1 MRSFWDNNH
10 RLSPLYEK
18 ICSLFPVMGEV
29 DQPRKNPKLERFRK
43 MANAYYDLFNNGGGN
58 RGREIGAYF
67 GPGVLPCARARN
79 WDEAKRIMDP
89 IVEEALLDAAYEQS
103 RLHGFRQVGE

>member
-67 GPGVLPCARARN
+67 GPGALTCARDRN
-79 WDEAKRIMDP
+79 WNEAKRIMDP
-89 IVEEALLDAAYEQS
+89 IVEEALREAAWEQS
-103 RLHGFRQVGE
+103 RLRQLCEGAK